1 MMPPL
6 TLTLNITLF
15 WMILGVTGGL
25 LLRYNTHYTRFLFL
39 LATLGSF
46 FLLILC
52 CLTLNSP
59 QLSITMP
66 MGIPGYLLHFSWD
79 ALSAFF
85 VMLLSAASIGIG
97 LFSSH
102 YFRNVDSRTQSLLFF
117 NYHWF
122 LASMV
127 WVFIAADTFV
137 FLMAWEFMAL
147 SSYFLIV
154 AFKSTPETARAGFL
168 YLLITH
174 LGATAILFSFTIL
187 SSGQLNFTFDAMRH
201 GAISPTQA
209 NWAFLLALIG
219 FGAKAG
225 LLPLH
230 VWLPEAHPSAP
241 SPISALMSGVML
253 KTAIYGMLRIFF
265 DLLKNQSYTINCGL
279 IVLIAGLLTAL
290 FGVILAAMQTDM
302 KRLLAYSSMENLGII
317 VLAIGLALLFNTA
330 NLPAFTTLALAAGL
344 FHCFNHAFFKS
355 LLFLCTGNVLHA
367 TGERNLG
374 KLGGL
379 IKSMPWVAG
388 FALIGT
394 LAMSGIPPL
403 NGFFSEWLLLQ
414 AFLFS
419 SNIRSPFYLSLLT
432 PVAAA
437 AFALSIGLAAFV
449 LVKFY
454 GIIFLGKPREA
465 KLYHAIDATFFERLG
480 LSWLS
485 GGCILIGLFPYPLL
499 QQLNQLSATLLGQP
513 QVSLSKHNSWLFL
526 TPLNASRA
534 SYSPF
539 LFFCVLTF
547 VTGLLYIVIRW
558 AYRRHSRR
566 SAAWDCGYPLQIA
579 RIQNTSEG
587 FGQPIKH
594 VFSQFLSIKRVIP
607 TAFDQNPVYSSQ
619 TNDRFW
625 SAIYLP
631 ALKIIFVFSKLVSK
645 LQQGKINYYLMYSF
659 ITLLLLLW
667 WSL

>member
-1 MMPPL
+1 MFNPL
-6 TLTLNITLF
+6 TLTLDITLY
-15 WMILGVTGGL
+15 WMVLGIAGGL
-25 LLRYNTHYTRFLFL
+25 LLRYNTHNTRLLFL
-39 LATLGSF
+39 LGTLGSF

-52 CLTLNSP
+52 CFTLNQP
-59 QLSITMP
+59 PLLITVP
-66 MGIPGYLLHFSWD
+66 LGIPEYPLHFSWD

-85 VMLLSAASIGIG
+85 VLLLSSASIGIG

-122 LASMV
+122 LASMI
-127 WVFIAADTFV
+127 WVFLAADAFI

-154 AFKSTPETARAGFL
+154 AFKSTPETSRAGFL
-168 YLLITH
+168 YLLIAH
-174 LGATAILFSFTIL
+174 LGGIAILLSFAIMSPGPTD
-187 SSGQLNFTFDAMRH
+187 FTFEAMRH
-201 GAISPTQA
+201 GPLSPTQA
-209 NWAFLLALIG
+209 NWAFLLALVG

-230 VWLPEAHPSAP
+230 VWLPEAHPAAP

-253 KTAIYGMLRIFF
+253 KTAIYGMLRVFF
-265 DLLKNQSYTINCGL
+265 DLLNNQHFTINCGL

-290 FGVILAAMQTDM
+290 LGIILAAMQSDM

-330 NLPAFTTLALAAGL
+330 HLPLLATLALVAGL
-344 FHCFNHAFFKS
+344 FHCFNHALFKS

-379 IKSMPWVAG
+379 IAPMPWVAG

-394 LAMSGIPPL
+394 LAMAGVPPL

-419 SNIRSPFYLSLLT
+419 SNIQTPSYLTLLI

-465 KLYHAIDATFFERLG
+465 KLSQASDAAFFERLG
-480 LSWLS
+480 LGWFA
-485 GGCILIGLFPYPLL
+485 GGCVLIGLFPYPLL
-499 QQLNQLSATLLGQP
+499 QYLNQLTTTLLGQP
-513 QVSLSKHNSWLFL
+513 PVSLSKHNSWLFL
-526 TPLNASRA
+526 TPINASKA

-539 LFFCVLTF
+539 LFFCVITF
-547 VTGLLYIVIRW
+547 VTGLLYVMIRW
-558 AYRRHSRR
+558 FYHGQLRR
-566 SAAWDCGYPLQIA
+566 SAAWDCGYPIQTA
-579 RIQNTSEG
+579 RMQDTAEG

-594 VFSQFLSIKRVIP
+594 IFSQFIHIRRVIP
-607 TAFDQNPVYSSQ
+607 TAFDKSPIYSSQ
-619 TNDRFW
+619 TDDRFW
-625 SAIYLP
+625 YVIYSPVLRTAFAI
-631 ALKIIFVFSKLVSK
+631 SKLVSK
-645 LQQGKINYYLMYSF
+645 LQQGKISHYLMYSF
-659 ITLLLLLW
+659 TTLLLLLW